1 MVTLAHGFTFPLLT
15 SLREKTTPCNTSS
28 ILIEAD
34 GDTVDTIEHG
44 TDDATAS
51 LTAYVASTGFSLVQT
66 YWHGS
71 TLTAIVTM

>member
-1 MVTLAHGFTFPLLT
+1 MVVRRNTIPSCANTLKGDTMQYL
-15 SLREKTTPCNTSS
+15 S

-44 TDDATAS
+44 TDDANAS
-51 LTAYVASTGFSLVQT
+51 LRVYVESTGFSLIQT

-71 TLTAIVTM
+71 TLTAIVAM

>member
-1 MVTLAHGFTFPLLT
+1 MKKYIMQYL
-15 SLREKTTPCNTSS
+15 S
-28 ILIEAD
+28 IHLECD

-51 LTAYVASTGFSLVQT
+51 LRAYVEATGFSLVQT

-71 TLTAIVTM
+71 TLTAIVSM

>member
-1 MVTLAHGFTFPLLT
+1 MQYL
-15 SLREKTTPCNTSS
+15 S
-28 ILIEAD
+28 ILIESD

-44 TDDATAS
+44 TDDANAS
-51 LTAYVASTGFSLVQT
+51 LRAYVEATGFSLIQT